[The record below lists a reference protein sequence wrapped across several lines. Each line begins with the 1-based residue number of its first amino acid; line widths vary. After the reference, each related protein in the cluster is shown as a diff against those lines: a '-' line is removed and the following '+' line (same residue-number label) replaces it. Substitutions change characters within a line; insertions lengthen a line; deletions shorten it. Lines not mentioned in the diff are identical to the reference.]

1 VILWSAR
8 AALGVA
14 IVATIALRP
23 PDAASLLVAFAY
35 GAQIVHA
42 GHVPTYVGNEVFSS
56 AHAWD
61 GGLGWLGAVLTWLAG
76 RADSPATAFATCALA
91 LTAFLLVAARAR
103 RRAPARYA
111 LAAAA
116 LAALCAGDALR
127 EGGGIESAAFAA
139 ALYLVLERPGPR
151 SAVLATL
158 LAVLW
163 CNVSPQGI
171 LAPALAGIAALS
183 AQLER
188 HPASDRRWA
197 WIALAGTAG
206 ATLATPAGW
215 SFAGLAVE
223 ALRID
228 RGLEG
233 LVPYHPADVSA
244 FAYRAGFTLAMLL
257 GLTFGAGR
265 LRAGDALLWI
275 AATLL
280 ALANGAYLAVF
291 GVLVAPLLAASA
303 AELLTSAKTAG
314 TRTSAEPADT
324 RTSPETAGTR
334 TSAETAGAGG
344 RSRNLMRGALVPA
357 VAVLALSLA
366 GTAAS
371 RLRPAVPVEAA
382 VLAQRLAA
390 DGRPHRLF
398 CATIDW
404 CSVAEAAGAPLVSG
418 YMDGRVEVYPDVV
431 RAEQLAI
438 ARLKATWR
446 GQLESERVDAVL
458 VRRDRSFSTLLA
470 GRPGWRLADQTDSL
484 ALYVRRP

>member
-14 IVATIALRP
+14 IVAAIALRP

-42 GHVPTYVGNEVFSS
+42 GHVPMYVGSEVFST

-76 RADSPATAFATCALA
+76 RADSAAMAFATCALA
-91 LTAFLLVAARAR
+91 LTAFLPVAARAR
-103 RRAPARYA
+103 RRAPAPYA

-183 AQLER
+183 ARLER
-188 HPASDRRWA
+188 QPANDRRWA
-197 WIALAGTAG
+197 WIALAGTAC
-206 ATLATPAGW
+206 ATLATPAGL
-215 SFAGLAVE
+215 SFAGLALE

-257 GLTFGAGR
+257 ALTFGAGR

-303 AELLTSAKTAG
+303 AELLTSAKTTG
-314 TRTSAEPADT
+314 TRTSAETTDA
-324 RTSPETAGTR
+324 RTSPETAGT
-334 TSAETAGAGG
+334 GG
-344 RSRNLMRGALVPA
+344 RSRNLIRGALVPA

-418 YMDGRVEVYPDVV
+418 YMDGRVEAYPDVV

-438 ARLKATWR
+438 ARLKASWR

-470 GRPGWRLADQTDSL
+470 GRPGWRLADQTDTL